1 VITAAV
7 IDASVAL
14 KWVLPEP
21 DSAQALNLHQA
32 TLYAPDFILPE
43 AANALWSA
51 VRRSLLSADDALT
64 RFRALVAA
72 PIALRATGTLSGE
85 AMALGLRTNHPVYD
99 CLYLALALELDL
111 KVITAD
117 QRFFAAV
124 GRHPPLASRIIA
136 LADLT

>member
-1 VITAAV
+1 MIAAAV

-21 DSAQALNLHQA
+21 DSARALSLQRA

-51 VRRSLLSADDALT
+51 VRRSLLSADDAVT
-64 RFRALVAA
+64 RFHALVAA
-72 PIALRATGTLSGE
+72 PIALRAAGTLSGE
-85 AMALGLRTNHPVYD
+85 AMALGITTNHPVYD

-111 KVITAD
+111 KMITAD
-117 QRFFAAV
+117 RRFLAAV
-124 GRHPPLASRIIA
+124 GRHPPLAARVVS
-136 LADLT
+136 LADLA